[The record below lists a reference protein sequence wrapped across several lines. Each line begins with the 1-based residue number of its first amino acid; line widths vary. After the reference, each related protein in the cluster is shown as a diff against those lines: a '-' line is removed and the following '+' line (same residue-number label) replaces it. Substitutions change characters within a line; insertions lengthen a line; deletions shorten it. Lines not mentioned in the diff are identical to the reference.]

1 MSNYLDS
8 FWGHSNLCWRC
19 FLWQIDHW
27 ILSLLIWCSYFI
39 TVLNAEIYILTNK
52 YITASPDKN
61 ICQFTDCSVCGAPS
75 LAKKL
80 MLGWKVWEDG
90 PCEGIFGYVSSLP
103 HLTLSSVCLCVLQPS
118 TLPQGTINMN
128 QCSDVIDGESR
139 TGQKNSLCILTPEKE
154 HFIRAECKEI
164 ING

>member
-1 MSNYLDS
+1 MQ
-8 FWGHSNLCWRC
+8 LCTLHAAICIAR
-19 FLWQIDHW
+19 
-27 ILSLLIWCSYFI
+27 
-39 TVLNAEIYILTNK
+39 NK
-52 YITASPDKN
+52 NITASPNEN
-61 ICQFTDCSVCGAPS
+61 ICLCTDCDYISVRF
-75 LAKKL
+75 AK
-80 MLGWKVWEDG
+80 LGRKIDAGEDCVRRRTMG
-90 PCEGIFGYVSSLP
+90 RDMWARLFTSPLNI
-103 HLTLSSVCLCVLQPS
+103 LSMRLCCVLQPS

>member
-1 MSNYLDS
+1 M
-8 FWGHSNLCWRC
+8 W
-19 FLWQIDHW
+19 
-27 ILSLLIWCSYFI
+27 
-39 TVLNAEIYILTNK
+39 
-52 YITASPDKN
+52 
-61 ICQFTDCSVCGAPS
+61 
-75 LAKKL
+75 LAK
-80 MLGWKVWEDG
+80 LGIKIDAGVDCVRRTLWRDMWAR
-90 PCEGIFGYVSSLP
+90 L
-103 HLTLSSVCLCVLQPS
+103 LTSTFNTLCVCCVPQPT